1 MLDFLLTKSLN
12 LIIDLKYIG
21 LFLVT
26 LGFPVP
32 IEMVLGILGSKG
44 YNILHIALVSG
55 FGSVL
60 GFQFPY
66 LLGYIF
72 TIRNPDNWLG
82 SKTKFFNF
90 DKVKIEKSRNK
101 IIKHGFIY
109 IVITRF
115 LPWLRVATS
124 MAAGFLRVNIFIHSL
139 GVFIGMFTYSI
150 VVAYIGANVAQ
161 DTNKLLDFFRTS
173 DKFILILTLLSIAI
187 YLGFRFRQ
195 HIAKLIIKRFK
206 K

>member
-55 FGSVL
+55 LGSAL
-60 GFQFPY
+60 GFQFPF

-72 TIRNPDNWLG
+72 TIKNPDSWLG

-90 DKVKIEKSRNK
+90 DKAKIEKNRNK

-115 LPWLRVATS
+115 LPWLRVVTS
-124 MAAGFLRVNIFIHSL
+124 MAAGFFRVNILIHSL

-150 VVAYIGANVAQ
+150 IVAYIGANVAQ
-161 DTNKLLDFFRTS
+161 DTNKLIAFFRTS
-173 DKFILILTLLSIAI
+173 DKFILVLTLLSIAI